1 MAAMGLADMAV
12 LAALALALSVAALWI
27 VGARMPAPRH
37 SPPAAHVA
45 PAPPATNSFLLR
57 NGTLIDHDAGEF
69 DLPAPKDGAE
79 GDWPRLARW
88 FAPRF
93 ALPDRPAEGR
103 QHIASTSPET
113 DPATL
118 EIDTTGARSR
128 VTLRDPRAADTAA
141 RHVLLARLAGAVAHS
156 TALLHVPVP
165 VWLRDPTGQIA
176 WENAAAAALPPGH
189 RARLLAGTGR
199 VALEDPARWFD
210 LATHEDAAGTLIFAT
225 DVTPLVRAEETR
237 RDFIQTLGRSFAD
250 LPTGLA
256 VFDQSH
262 ALAMFNPALA
272 DLTGLDPVVLS
283 GRPDIFY
290 FFDMLRDRHVMPEP
304 KNYASWRGQIHAM
317 IHAAQDGQYR
327 ETWSLVTGRTY
338 RVTGRPH
345 PDGAVAFLIEDIS
358 EEISA
363 TRHQRAERDI
373 LVAALDRVDE
383 AIAVLS
389 FDAGLVFCN
398 RRFATLA
405 RLDPGA
411 REAGLPLPDLL
422 ECCRA
427 RFPDAALWH
436 EVAARLD
443 GRRPA
448 QAMTGRI
455 AREAS
460 HALALSLVPLGQGQ
474 MMLSLRPAPAEIP
487 AKISGAALS
496 A

>member
-12 LAALALALSVAALWI
+12 LAALALALSVAVLWI
-27 VGARMPAPRH
+27 VGARPHSHPTSPA
-37 SPPAAHVA
+37 S
-45 PAPPATNSFLLR
+45 PAPPVTTSFLLR
-57 NGTLIDHDAGEF
+57 DGALIDHDAGDF
-69 DLPAPKDGAE
+69 DPPAPPDGA
-79 GDWPRLARW
+79 GDDWSHLARW

-103 QHIASTSPET
+103 QTIASASPET

-118 EIDTTGARSR
+118 DIDTSGARTH
-128 VTLRDPRAADTAA
+128 VTLRDPLTTDPAA
-141 RHVLLARLAGAVAHS
+141 RHALLARLAEANAQS

-165 VWLRDPTGQIA
+165 VWLRDPTGRIA
-176 WENAAAAALPPGH
+176 WENAAASALPPAH
-189 RARLLAGTGR
+189 RARLLTGAGR

-210 LATHEDAAGTLIFAT
+210 LATHEDTDGTLIFAT

-256 VFDQSH
+256 VFDRAH
-262 ALAMFNPALA
+262 TLAMFNPALA
-272 DLTGLDPVVLS
+272 DLTGLDPVMLS
-283 GRPDIFY
+283 GRPDIFC

-304 KNYASWRGQIHAM
+304 KNYASWRGQIHTM
-317 IHAAQDGQYR
+317 IHEARGGQYR
-327 ETWSLVTGRTY
+327 EVWSLVTGRTY
-338 RVTGRPH
+338 RITGRPH

-373 LVAALDRVDE
+373 LIAALDRVGE

-405 RLDPGA
+405 RLDPAA
-411 REAGLPLPDLL
+411 REAGLPLPDLI
-422 ECCRA
+422 ECCRT

-436 EVAARLD
+436 EVAARLED
-443 GRRPA
+443 RGPT
-448 QAMTGRI
+448 QALTGQI
-455 AREAS
+455 ARDADR
-460 HALALSLVPLGQGQ
+460 ALALSLVPLGQGQ
-474 MMLSLRPAPAEIP
+474 MMLSLRPVPAETPAEI
-487 AKISGAALS
+487 SGATLPA
-496 A
+496 